1 MLRQTK
7 LKALLTLLASTLF
20 ATLVR
25 AETQSCLVDLESG
38 QTILSE
44 AADERIENNSTAG
57 LMVAYTALSLAQQH
71 DEGLEKPVV
80 ALDEKTNNERTPNLA
95 DAIEAVL
102 LANDREAI
110 ERIVHH
116 FGADIRVFVRSM
128 NEEAARLG
136 LAASR
141 FETPFPSDGT
151 RKNTTTA
158 ADTAKLAADL
168 YRRFPFTRI
177 WTSSDSVKFG
187 NRDIENGNFLRQ
199 NKAITGVFA
208 HVAEN
213 AVNGA
218 ILAEDPRTN
227 GRTRRLL
234 AISLHEA
241 SKESFAE
248 TITTLLMRGYRD
260 FETVRVFKR
269 GDVVGSVPVYK
280 GNKEEIELRTTQDV
294 FVTLTKERMLELGEL
309 AFSLSIEYNRP
320 IVAPVDKET
329 RIGQL
334 IISVDDR
341 TVATMP
347 LVAAEDIRRGN
358 FLRRLTDTIKIAIGS
373 KNSRNQE
380 KND

>member
-1 MLRQTK
+1 
-7 LKALLTLLASTLF
+7 
-20 ATLVR
+20 
-25 AETQSCLVDLESG
+25 
-38 QTILSE
+38 
-44 AADERIENNSTAG
+44 
-57 LMVAYTALSLAQQH
+57 MVAYTALSLAQQH

-116 FGADIRVFVRSM
+116 FGADVRAFVRSM

-158 ADTAKLAADL
+158 ADTAKLVADL
-168 YRRFPFTRI
+168 YRRFPFIRI

-187 NRDIENGNFLRQ
+187 NRDIENENFLRQ

-208 HVAEN
+208 HVDEN

-269 GDVVGSVPVYK
+269 GDVVGSVPIYK
-280 GNKEEIELRTTQDV
+280 GTSYYAGCLCHAHQGTH
-294 FVTLTKERMLELGEL
+294 
-309 AFSLSIEYNRP
+309 A
-320 IVAPVDKET
+320 
-329 RIGQL
+329 RIG
-334 IISVDDR
+334 R
-341 TVATMP
+341 T
-347 LVAAEDIRRGN
+347 
-358 FLRRLTDTIKIAIGS
+358 RL
-373 KNSRNQE
+373 QP
-380 KND
+380 